1 MGDPSDDARSD
12 EIRDGPRIATLERE
26 LARVHG
32 VALEVNAPLSYTI
45 ANLTFAL
52 EELAAVT
59 RRLADPR
66 DGVDAPA
73 YAAGAESALKAVAEA
88 LEGARNGADRIGRLL
103 RSLVRN
109 PTTVAPPRAT
119 GDDAIPAGAALLE
132 PEPGRAETKPMRA
145 RVLVVDDEPMMVRA
159 IQRLLENELDVV
171 SSTDPAG
178 VVARVRAGERFD
190 VILCDLMMPTVS
202 GIEVYEAIRAVDP
215 LQAKRV
221 VFMTGGAFTARV
233 CQFLDATENA
243 RIEKPVERSTLLALV
258 RSMLS
263 S

>member
-1 MGDPSDDARSD
+1 MGDPSDDARSG

-45 ANLTFAL
+45 ANLPFAL

-66 DGVDAPA
+66 DGGDAPA
-73 YAAGAESALKAVAEA
+73 YAAGAEAALKAVAEA

-109 PTTVAPPRAT
+109 PTTAPPRAP

-132 PEPGRAETKPMRA
+132 PERGRAETKPMRA